1 MDAGIGVAGPGNAA
15 SRGHAFPGPGRSA
28 PGGTLDG
35 AVLFVRLHRL
45 IRKGQVRVR
54 LDRRGV
60 VTLYRQRAEVEPA
73 LYLALLAQAYARFLA
88 AALAVVAGFL
98 LVAERAPEGGLAAG
112 AGAAVLYL
120 GAWLAR
126 WRQERR
132 WMAEVRRRLLEDPV
146 FFAQAYE
153 DGLFT
158 LQRGRRRCRYPRPWQ
173 AILGLE
179 DGAEDGDPAVRVRDP
194 QGGAAPAGM
203 GRAVP

>member
-1 MDAGIGVAGPGNAA
+1 
-15 SRGHAFPGPGRSA
+15 
-28 PGGTLDG
+28 
-35 AVLFVRLHRL
+35 
-45 IRKGQVRVR
+45 
-54 LDRRGV
+54 
-60 VTLYRQRAEVEPA
+60 
-73 LYLALLAQAYARFLA
+73 
-88 AALAVVAGFL
+88 
-98 LVAERAPEGGLAAG
+98 
-112 AGAAVLYL
+112 
-120 GAWLAR
+120 
-126 WRQERR
+126 R